1 MLTDR
6 LPGPGVESIA
16 SGFARFALFLRLQTY
31 YFWMAGTGKC
41 YMALKFTKKQITMK
55 RIAHS
60 SRHEYIWLSHRAC
73 LFLQFTY
80 RICIYFIFLI
90 TGSFSSS
97 AQRSTAQAGKVAD
110 IGSQRQL
117 FVDDFL
123 ISRFQGKAELRLHH
137 PVPQEIVMVNDEPWE
152 GSFSNYNS
160 IFKDGDIYRMYY
172 RGWNRG
178 AKGETTHPMVWC
190 YAESHDGIHWTKPDL
205 GLFEFNGSKHNNIV
219 LASGDL
225 GDFHF
230 LLTDNVTVFKDNNP
244 DVSPDAL
251 YKALVDRRVPAWVL
265 LAFKSPDGIHW
276 SPMSDTP
283 ILTDGTFDT
292 QNTAFWDS
300 AKKEYRIYWRIF
312 ISKMRAIRTATSRDF
327 IHWENHANLQYMDTL
342 SEQLYTNGVIPYYRA
357 PQIYIGFPARYIDRG
372 WSNSMRALPEIEER
386 QMRSITQPRFGT
398 ALTESLFMTSSDGV
412 RFRRWNEA
420 FLRPGIERPG
430 TWSYSQQYIG
440 WSILETKSAL
450 EGAPNEL
457 SLYANESLWT
467 GSSSALRRYT
477 LRLDGFVSVN
487 APMSGG
493 SFVTKPLRFR
503 GKRLSLNF
511 STSAYGSIRVEVQD
525 LKGNPMPGFALK
537 DCPPIFGDAID
548 RPIFWNNASDADS
561 TNIGSLAGKAV
572 RLRFEIKD
580 GDLYSFHF
588 HDD

>member
-1 MLTDR
+1 
-6 LPGPGVESIA
+6 
-16 SGFARFALFLRLQTY
+16 
-31 YFWMAGTGKC
+31 
-41 YMALKFTKKQITMK
+41 MK
-55 RIAHS
+55 RKV
-60 SRHEYIWLSHRAC
+60 R
-73 LFLQFTY
+73 LFSFQYLRIHHKIQFFLH
-80 RICIYFIFLI
+80 IPCNAVIYFMFLMAC
-90 TGSFSSS
+90 SFTVS
-97 AQRSTAQAGKVAD
+97 AQKSKIAVTKIID

-117 FVDDFL
+117 FVDDVL
-123 ISRFQGKAELRLHH
+123 INRFIGKAELRLHH
-137 PVPQEIVMVNDEPWE
+137 PVPQGIVMLTDEPWE

-160 IFKDGDIYRMYY
+160 IFKDGNIYRMYY

-178 AKGETTHPMVWC
+178 AKGEVTHPMVWC
-190 YAESHDGIHWTKPDL
+190 YAESNDGIHWTKPDL

-219 LASGDL
+219 LADRDFGN
-225 GDFHF
+225 FHF
-230 LLTDNVTVFKDNNP
+230 HLTDNVSVFKDSNP
-244 DVSPDAL
+244 NVPPDAL

-276 SPMSDTP
+276 SPMIETP

-300 AKKEYRIYWRIF
+300 ARKEYRIYWRIF
-312 ISKMRAIRTATSRDF
+312 VNKLRAVRTATSKDF
-327 IHWENHANLQYMDTL
+327 IHWENHEDLQYMDTVTQ
-342 SEQLYTNGVIPYYRA
+342 QLYTNGIIPYYRA

-372 WSNSMRALPEIEER
+372 WSNSMRALPELEER
-386 QMRSITQPRFGT
+386 EMRSITQPRFGT
-398 ALTESLFMTSSDGV
+398 ALTESLFMASPDGV
-412 RFRRWNEA
+412 KFKRWDEA

-440 WSILETKSAL
+440 WTILETKSAL

-493 SFVTKPLRFR
+493 GFVTKPLRFR
-503 GKRLSLNF
+503 GDQLSLNF
-511 STSAYGSIRVEVQD
+511 STSAYGSIRVEIQD
-525 LKGNPMPGFALK
+525 LKGNPIPGFALK

-548 RPIFWNNASDADS
+548 RPIYWNNRSDADS
-561 TNIGSLAGKAV
+561 TNVGTLAGKVV

-588 HDD
+588 HDK

>member
-1 MLTDR
+1 MKRKECSFWFQFIRINHKIQLS
-6 LPGPGVESIA
+6 PHISFNAVIY
-16 SGFARFALFLRLQTY
+16 FMFL
-31 YFWMAGTGKC
+31 MAGS
-41 YMALKFTKKQITMK
+41 L
-55 RIAHS
+55 
-60 SRHEYIWLSHRAC
+60 
-73 LFLQFTY
+73 
-80 RICIYFIFLI
+80 
-90 TGSFSSS
+90 SSS
-97 AQRSTAQAGKVAD
+97 AQKSKIPVAKVLD

-117 FVDDFL
+117 FVDDVL
-123 ISRFQGKAELRLHH
+123 IDRFFGKAELRLHH
-137 PVPQEIVMVNDEPWE
+137 PVPQEIAMLTDEPWE

-160 IFKDGDIYRMYY
+160 IFKDGNIYRMYY

-178 AKGETTHPMVWC
+178 TKGEVTHPMVWC
-190 YAESHDGIHWTKPDL
+190 YAESKDGIHWTKPDL

-219 LASGDL
+219 LASKNF

-230 LLTDNVTVFKDNNP
+230 TLTDNVTVFKDNNP
-244 DVSPDAL
+244 NVSPDAL

-300 AKKEYRIYWRIF
+300 ARKEYRIYWRIF
-312 ISKMRAIRTATSRDF
+312 INKLRAIRTATSKDF
-327 IHWENHANLQYMDTL
+327 IHWENHENLQYMDTL
-342 SEQLYTNGVIPYYRA
+342 TQQLYINGIIPYYRA

-372 WSNSMRALPEIEER
+372 WSNSMRALPELEER
-386 QMRSITQPRFGT
+386 EMRSITQPRYGT
-398 ALTESLFMTSSDGV
+398 ALTEGLFMASSDGV
-412 RFRRWNEA
+412 KFKRWNEA

-440 WSILETKSAL
+440 WTILETKSAL

-467 GSSSALRRYT
+467 GSSSALRRYIM
-477 LRLDGFVSVN
+477 RLDGFVSVN

-493 SFVTKPLRFR
+493 GFVTKPLRFE
-503 GKRLSLNF
+503 GDQLSLNF
-511 STSAYGSIRVEVQD
+511 STSVYGSIRVEVQD
-525 LKGNPMPGFALK
+525 LKGNPIPGFAFK

-548 RPIFWNNASDADS
+548 RPIFWNNRSDADS
-561 TNIGSLAGKAV
+561 TNIGALAGKTV

-588 HDD
+588 HNK